1 MKGYLPASY
10 SLSVNTSLGFTL
22 IELLV
27 VVTIITILAVA
38 VYSALN
44 PAQRI
49 RDTRDARRAQDVSEI
64 LSAIHQSIVDDKGT
78 LPTNLAAMAND
89 AEQQLGTGNTTE
101 CGASVGN
108 YCSGL
113 TTGCVNLMSGA
124 ENLTN
129 YIDSIPIDP
138 IAGSTATSVKTG
150 YSVKK
155 GSNGVITIK
164 ACYTD
169 SSSVIK
175 VSR

>member
-1 MKGYLPASY
+1 MKKCLPIRY
-10 SLSVNTSLGFTL
+10 SGFTL

-38 VYSALN
+38 VYTTLN

-49 RDTRDARRAQDVSEI
+49 KDTKDASRARDVNEI
-64 LSAIHQSIVDDKGT
+64 LTAIHQSIVDDKGT
-78 LPTNLAAMAND
+78 LPTNLGSMTAD
-89 AEQQLGTGNTTE
+89 SEKQLGTGNTTD
-101 CGASVGN
+101 CPANISSF
-108 YCSGL
+108 CSSL
-113 TTGCVNLMSGA
+113 TTGCVDLMTGS

-138 IAGSTATSVKTG
+138 VGGSTANSTKTG

-155 GSNGVITIK
+155 GSNGVITIR

-169 SSSVIK
+169 GSSVIK